1 MAAFQRAVAA
11 PTPHILI
18 ADPDPK
24 SAAFAQEMLAAAGY
38 TVTVANSGPEALHYT
53 DTAPPDLYVLDCDLP
68 EIDGVRVA
76 RHLHRNYQVPVER
89 ILLLDAA
96 PGPPHVH
103 PRLKALVLRK
113 PFTGVELLLAVMRQ
127 LEHYGQAL
135 AARVP
140 RRRGRPRKNPSV

>member
-1 MAAFQRAVAA
+1 MALDHAA
-11 PTPHILI
+11 GVESTPHILI
-18 ADPDPK
+18 ADPDPE

-38 TVTVANSGPEALHYT
+38 AVTVANSGPEALQYT
-53 DTAPPDLYVLDCDLP
+53 DTAIPDLYVLDCDLP

-76 RHLHRNYQVPVER
+76 RHLHRSYQVPVER

-96 PGPPHVH
+96 APAPHVH
-103 PRLKALVLRK
+103 PRLKSLVLRK

-127 LEHYGQAL
+127 LEYYSQAL

-140 RRRGRPRKNPSV
+140 RRRGRPRKRPA